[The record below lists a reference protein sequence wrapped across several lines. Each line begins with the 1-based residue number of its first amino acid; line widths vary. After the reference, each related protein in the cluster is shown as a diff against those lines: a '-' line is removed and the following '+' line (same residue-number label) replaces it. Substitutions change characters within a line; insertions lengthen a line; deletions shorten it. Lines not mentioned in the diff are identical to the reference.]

1 MSRHSDQ
8 IMMTQWGQ
16 EMARR
21 QDLRDYQIMLWIT
34 KQARYRA
41 RQERQYGCGKPI
53 KRLHPLAR
61 IGMII

>member
-1 MSRHSDQ
+1 
-8 IMMTQWGQ
+8 MTPWGK
-16 EMARR
+16 EIALL

-41 RQERQYGCGKPI
+41 RHERQYGHGKPI

-61 IGMII
+61 IGMSI